1 MTGVPEMIRKFI
13 RTTLGDLAECR
24 SGNATLLVALGMPVL
39 IGGAG
44 LGVDVT
50 QWYMWKRELQFA
62 VDHAAVAGAWAAAEE
77 ETEGTYQ
84 LRALQEFEANL
95 SATDD
100 FNTAPD
106 IRLANFAGGTDN
118 SVAVSATASK
128 ELPFSSFLTGDAAEV
143 YAYAQASFEE
153 GVTFTSC
160 LIATDEDDEGAV
172 TIGGN
177 AVLTASCGMAALSTD
192 DLSIKVNGNPEIE
205 AGWILSAGGVDEWL
219 KDNTDDVIMEYMSGL
234 YDPYAEL
241 SPPNPTE
248 SQIARTYSCSSS
260 SDTTFAD
267 VSIRTVTR
275 YSYWEGSNRNNVQE
289 WDNPNGLSDS
299 DIFNSSDD
307 VVVPNGTVAGTQTEQ
322 DTAWRSLGGKGQNK
336 KWERR
341 DYSRTTT
348 YSDVRVQEGGQAG
361 NVRPGTYTSIQIG
374 CDTAFAPGVYN
385 VVGGELR
392 INGQHEVSGA
402 GVMFVLYDGASIVI
416 NGGADVNLTAMTVSD
431 LMSVGVSAD
440 DASELAG
447 MLVFEDRDGPGAGNN
462 GQRINGNAN
471 TILNGTLYFPQS
483 EVFFAGTAG
492 VTSQCLMIAARNIT
506 LTGTTDMQ
514 TFCPGGS
521 SEDTTVVS
529 TASKV
534 RLVA

>member
-1 MTGVPEMIRKFI
+1 MIRKFI
-13 RTTLGDLAECR
+13 RNTLNDLGRCR

-39 IGGAG
+39 IGSAG

-62 VDHAAVAGAWAAAEE
+62 VDQAAIAGAWAAAEE
-77 ETEGTYQ
+77 ETEGTFQ
-84 LRALQEFEANL
+84 QRAQQEFQANL
-95 SATDD
+95 SVTDD
-100 FNTAPD
+100 FNAEPSV
-106 IRLANFAGGTDN
+106 RLADFAGGTDN
-118 SVAVSATASK
+118 SVAVSATATK
-128 ELPFSSFLTGDAAEV
+128 ELPFSSFMTGSAARI
-143 YAYAQASFEE
+143 YAFAQASFEE
-153 GVTFTSC
+153 GATFTSC

-219 KDNTDDVIMEYMSGL
+219 KNNTDDVIMEYMNGL
-234 YDPYAEL
+234 YDPFADL
-241 SPPNPTE
+241 SPPNPTA
-248 SQIARTYSCSSS
+248 SQISRTYSCSGE

-267 VSIRTVTR
+267 VAIRTISS
-275 YSYWEGSNRNNVQE
+275 YSYWQGPNKNNLTA
-289 WDNPNGLSDS
+289 WDNPDGRANS
-299 DIFNSSDD
+299 NVYSSDD
-307 VVVPNGTVAGTQTEQ
+307 DILVANGTVEGTTVEEEVQ
-322 DTAWRSLGGKGQNK
+322 WRDLGGNGQKK

-348 YSDVRVQEGGQAG
+348 YSDVNVLEGGQAG
-361 NVRPGTYTSIQIG
+361 NVRPGTYTDIRIG

-385 VVGGELR
+385 IVGGELR

-416 NGGADVNLTAMTVSD
+416 NGGADVNLTAMTVAD
-431 LMSVGVSAD
+431 LLSIGVSAD
-440 DASELAG
+440 DANDLAG

-471 TILNGTLYFPQS
+471 TILNGTLYFPNS

-492 VTSQCLMIAARNIT
+492 VTSQCLMIAANNIT

-521 SEDTTVVS
+521 TEDTTVVS
-529 TASKV
+529 TAAKV

>member
-1 MTGVPEMIRKFI
+1 MIRKFI
-13 RTTLGDLAECR
+13 RNTLGEVANCR

-62 VDHAAVAGAWAAAEE
+62 VDQAAVAGAWAAAES

-84 LRALQEFEANL
+84 LRAQQEFAANL
-95 SATDD
+95 SVVEG
-100 FNTAPD
+100 FSSEPD
-106 IRLANFAGGTDN
+106 VRLADFAGGSDN

-128 ELPFSSFLTGDAAEV
+128 ELPFSSFLTGSSSSV

-160 LIATDEDDEGAV
+160 LIATDLDDTGAI

-192 DLSIKVNGNPEIE
+192 DLSIKVNGNPEIQ
-205 AGWILSAGGVDEWL
+205 AGWILSAGGIDEWL
-219 KDNTDDVIMEYMSGL
+219 KNNTDDVIMEYMTGL
-234 YDPYAEL
+234 YDPFAEL
-241 SPPNPTE
+241 DPPNPTE
-248 SQIARTYSCSSS
+248 SRISRTYSCSGE

-267 VSIRTVTR
+267 VDIRTRTE
-275 YSYWEGSNRNNVQE
+275 YSYWQGPNQNNLEPWENPEGLES
-289 WDNPNGLSDS
+289 SDVS
-299 DIFNSSDD
+299 SSDD
-307 VVVPNGTVAGTQTEQ
+307 DVLVANGTVAGTTVTEEVV
-322 DTAWRSLGGKGQNK
+322 WRDLGGKGQKK
-336 KWERR
+336 KWQRR
-341 DYSRTTT
+341 ELRKTTT
-348 YSDVRVQEGGQAG
+348 YSDVRVLEGGQAG
-361 NVRPGTYTSIQIG
+361 NVRPGTYTNIHIG
-374 CDTAFAPGVYN
+374 CDTAFAPGVYIID
-385 VVGGELR
+385 GGSLR

-402 GVMFVLYDGASIVI
+402 GVMFVLYNGASIVI
-416 NGGADVNLTAMTVSD
+416 NGGADVNLTAMAASD
-431 LMSVGVSAD
+431 LMAAGVSPE
-440 DASELAG
+440 DANALAG

-471 TILNGTLYFPQS
+471 TILNGTMYFPAS

-514 TFCPGGS
+514 TFCPAGS
-521 SEDTTVVS
+521 NEDTTVVS